1 MYDRD
6 VRPDA
11 APDPV
16 RSCLGYL
23 GPATVTPVARARRIV
38 RQSCLRRQILY
49 RGDSNVGLI
58 IDVYKSSLGLLAE
71 TDY

>member
-6 VRPDA
+6 VRPDV

-49 RGDSNVGLI
+49 RGDSNVGAYYRCIQI
-58 IDVYKSSLGLLAE
+58 IIGVASRN
-71 TDY
+71 